1 MYRLFYPTQY
11 QSRSHGS
18 AREEDTTQRRKIY
31 LRILVT
37 IAEHFL
43 ARKYWLLAVFT
54 HRKLPFV
61 TPGVKNLY
69 EGDSKPNN
77 YEEEVILN

>member
-1 MYRLFYPTQY
+1 M
-11 QSRSHGS
+11 
-18 AREEDTTQRRKIY
+18 
-31 LRILVT
+31 T
-37 IAEHFL
+37 IAKHFL

-61 TPGVKNLY
+61 TPVVKNLF